1 MKGGAR
7 YALAGERTPLM
18 MREDGVSDQAAESVE
33 ANEWEAEGK
42 VAHPIELFFDLVY
55 VFAFTRVVGLIVHD
69 HNLESALQGALLL
82 GLLWWSWG
90 TWTWTMNA
98 VDLRNRFRRVMIL
111 AAMLGIFLMGYAV
124 PTAFTG
130 DGKWLA
136 AGYVFA
142 RLLSGAVM
150 WFGTIDDEVEHA
162 SIRQFLPVS
171 MIAPTLVIIGAVVGG
186 TALQWIWLA
195 ALVVEV
201 GSALL
206 AGQNEWHVDAGHFA
220 ERHGLIMIIALGEAI
235 IAVGVAL
242 TAAAGEDAS
251 ISIELAWRLGVGLV
265 GVCAMWWAYFDKMQA
280 IWEVRLDDANNS
292 EAGRIARDVYSLGH
306 FPMIVGVVFFAVAL
320 EEAFLHPTDP
330 LTDFTRWMLAS
341 SLAMYLLAQS
351 LCTYRCWNIV
361 NIYRPI
367 GVVLIVAFTFTTN
380 MKAELAVLI
389 VTVIMVLSMVA
400 EYIRFREEVRSNPH
414 LQR

>member
-1 MKGGAR
+1 MSEQTVGKV
-7 YALAGERTPLM
+7 ES
-18 MREDGVSDQAAESVE
+18 ED
-33 ANEWEAEGK
+33 WEAEGK

-55 VFAFTRVVGLIVHD
+55 VFAFTRVVALIVHD

-98 VDLRNRFRRVMIL
+98 VDLRNRIFRVMIL
-111 AAMLGIFLMGYAV
+111 ASMLGIFLMGYAV

-130 DGKWLA
+130 DGIWLA
-136 AGYVFA
+136 FGYVFA
-142 RLLSGAVM
+142 RLLSTAVM
-150 WFGTIDDEVEHA
+150 WFGTANDAVEHA
-162 SIRQFLPVS
+162 AIRRFLPLSIV
-171 MIAPTLVIIGAVVGG
+171 APALVIVGALIGG

-195 ALVVEV
+195 ALAVEV
-201 GSALL
+201 GSALM
-206 AGQNEWHVDAGHFA
+206 AGQNEWHVDPGHFA

-242 TAAAGEDAS
+242 TAAAGEDAT
-251 ISIELAWRLGVGLV
+251 ISVALAWRLGVGLV
-265 GVCAMWWAYFDKMQA
+265 GVATMWWAYFDKMQA
-280 IWEVRLDDANNS
+280 IWERRLE
-292 EAGRIARDVYSLGH
+292 EASNAETGRIARDVYSLGH
-306 FPMIVGVVFFAVAL
+306 YPMIVGVVFFAVAL

-351 LCTYRCWNIV
+351 ICTYRCWNFV

-367 GVVLIVAFTFTTN
+367 GVVFIVAFTFTTN
-380 MKAELAVLI
+380 IKAEAAVLI
-389 VTVIMVLSMVA
+389 VTIIMVVSMVA